1 MCWKNPKMTVQ
12 KSVADE
18 YEHFASS
25 RNPTSPTSSGLR
37 TRRIGQMI
45 DIAHLTDRKPARAGR
60 LCKVADA
67 VQNQAACTKCI
78 MLALGLLGAGAT
90 QISVRIGIQLVAR
103 RIFFSYLAQ

>member
-37 TRRIGQMI
+37 TRRIGQM
-45 DIAHLTDRKPARAGR
+45 KPRSA
-60 LCKVADA
+60 
-67 VQNQAACTKCI
+67 
-78 MLALGLLGAGAT
+78 
-90 QISVRIGIQLVAR
+90 
-103 RIFFSYLAQ
+103 FSASP